1 MRPDYPPR
9 GQYRALPAA
18 PAAAVNPLDAELNKT
33 QEQLKA
39 KTTELDKTHAMLE
52 QLQVK
57 LRHSLQAERALSD
70 KVADITREQQA
81 LQARVTE
88 LTAELNTTTV
98 TLEQNRQQIT
108 NDQQHNLA
116 LTSERD
122 RLRNDL
128 ASRDKQLAT
137 VQTELQAAAAAL
149 QQATS
154 ETTTSGQQLSEARA
168 QAERLN
174 NELTELK
181 AQLENQ
187 KSSLLVAEQ
196 TLAAEH
202 DSLRSDLASREAQ
215 LATVQTELQAAT
227 AALQQATSETTTSG
241 QQLSEA
247 RAQAET
253 LTKELT
259 ELKTQLAD
267 RKSSLLDTEQ
277 TLATVTAERNEL
289 QADIA
294 TCSRNL
300 NQAKDALTDIQ
311 SEMDALSRA
320 NTAAADAI
328 IAPASG
334 GPDKSEPAASE
345 GYDAGAAKV
354 AAQQIATTDT
364 DEDGISDSIDL
375 CPETKPGIAVESTG
389 CTTGEAINLSGVN
402 FLYNSHELT
411 DRARDILDRVAAII
425 NQQPDL
431 RLEVAGHTDA
441 TGDSTYNQWLS
452 LQRAETVMN
461 YLVDQGVNPKHIG
474 AAGYGGLRPIADNTT
489 SEGMQVNRRVEL
501 RPLQ

>member
-1 MRPDYPPR
+1 
-9 GQYRALPAA
+9 
-18 PAAAVNPLDAELNKT
+18 
-33 QEQLKA
+33 
-39 KTTELDKTHAMLE
+39 
-52 QLQVK
+52 
-57 LRHSLQAERALSD
+57 
-70 KVADITREQQA
+70 
-81 LQARVTE
+81 
-88 LTAELNTTTV
+88 
-98 TLEQNRQQIT
+98 
-108 NDQQHNLA
+108 
-116 LTSERD
+116 
-122 RLRNDL
+122 
-128 ASRDKQLAT
+128 
-137 VQTELQAAAAAL
+137 
-149 QQATS
+149 
-154 ETTTSGQQLSEARA
+154 
-168 QAERLN
+168 
-174 NELTELK
+174 
-181 AQLENQ
+181 
-187 KSSLLVAEQ
+187 
-196 TLAAEH
+196 
-202 DSLRSDLASREAQ
+202 
-215 LATVQTELQAAT
+215 
-227 AALQQATSETTTSG
+227 
-241 QQLSEA
+241 
-247 RAQAET
+247 
-253 LTKELT
+253 
-259 ELKTQLAD
+259 
-267 RKSSLLDTEQ
+267 
-277 TLATVTAERNEL
+277 
-289 QADIA
+289 
-294 TCSRNL
+294 
-300 NQAKDALTDIQ
+300 
-311 SEMDALSRA
+311 MDALSRA